1 MSKPSVSDLLVEI
14 LANLGVRQIFGIP
27 GDAING
33 LVEAIRKQDVIE
45 FIQVR
50 HEETGAFAA
59 SAQAKLSGRLGVCV
73 GTAGPGAIHL
83 LNGLYDAKL
92 DHAPVLAITG
102 QVATQFVGTDYHQ
115 EVDLYTLFK
124 DVAAF
129 NQVIMSPEQVP
140 ALLLE
145 ACQTA
150 LAERAPVHL
159 SLPVDI
165 AGHVLD
171 GPAYDPRVFQQH
183 STTVPNSADIKRA
196 AGVLNQAQKV
206 VVFAGI
212 GARGARDELIA
223 TAETLGAPIVRS
235 LRGKTVLP
243 DEHPLA
249 LGGIGLLGGKP
260 GVQALEKCDAF
271 LLVGTDFPYRDFYP
285 RGIPA
290 VQIDMDPTHLG
301 KRCPVTVGLAGDAAP
316 TLKALTGELRRKTER
331 GFLEACQLSMRDWL
345 ADMHKAEYSN
355 DKPIR
360 PQRVARAISDLARDD
375 AIFLCD
381 TGTVTVWGARNLH
394 LRGDQQFTLSAS
406 LASMAFGLPAAIG
419 AQLAYPDRQVIALAG
434 DGGFGMLM
442 ADFLTAVKYKL
453 PITVVVFNNGK
464 LGLIQVEQETEG
476 LPNFQ
481 TSLHNPDFAEY
492 ARLCGGEGFHVS
504 DPGELEPALKKAFA
518 SSQACVVDVM
528 VNPDELPMPPKIM
541 WDRMLGYGVAKVKEL
556 LGA

>member
-1 MSKPSVSDLLVEI
+1 LD
-14 LANLGVRQIFGIP
+14 
-27 GDAING
+27 
-33 LVEAIRKQDVIE
+33 
-45 FIQVR
+45 
-50 HEETGAFAA
+50 A
-59 SAQAKLSGRLGVCV
+59 SAYK
-73 GTAGPGAIHL
+73 
-83 LNGLYDAKL
+83 
-92 DHAPVLAITG
+92 
-102 QVATQFVGTDYHQ
+102 
-115 EVDLYTLFK
+115 
-124 DVAAF
+124 
-129 NQVIMSPEQVP
+129 
-140 ALLLE
+140 
-145 ACQTA
+145 
-150 LAERAPVHL
+150 
-159 SLPVDI
+159 
-165 AGHVLD
+165 
-171 GPAYDPRVFQQH
+171 PRVFQRQ
-183 STTVPNSADIKRA
+183 STTVPNSADIKCA
-196 AGVLNQAQKV
+196 AEVLNQARKV

-212 GARGARDELIA
+212 GARSARDELIA
-223 TAETLGAPIVRS
+223 VAETLGAPIVRS

-290 VQIDMDPTHLG
+290 VQIDVDPTHLG

-316 TLKALTGELRRKTER
+316 TLQALAGELRRKTER
-331 GFLEACQLSMRDWL
+331 GFLEACQLTMRNWL
-345 ADMHKAEYSN
+345 ADMRKTECSN

-360 PQRVARAISDLARDD
+360 PQRVARAIGDLARDD

-381 TGTVTVWGARNLH
+381 TGTVTVWVARNLH

-406 LASMAFGLPAAIG
+406 LASMAFALPAAIG

-504 DPGELEPALKKAFA
+504 DPEELEPALKQAFA
-518 SSQACVVDVM
+518 SNQACVVDVII
-528 VNPDELPMPPKIM
+528 NPDELPMPPKIM
-541 WDRMLGYGVAKVKEL
+541 WDRMFGYGVAKVKEL